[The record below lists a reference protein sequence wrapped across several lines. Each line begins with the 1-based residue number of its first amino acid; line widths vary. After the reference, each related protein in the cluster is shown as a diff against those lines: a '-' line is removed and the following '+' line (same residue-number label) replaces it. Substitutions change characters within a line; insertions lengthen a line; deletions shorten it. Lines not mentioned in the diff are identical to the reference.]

1 MRAIART
8 TATWTGIAAAMFLT
22 GAQWVLATSRAR
34 LAARGRDRDRGDVP
48 GWVLVTIMTA
58 GLVTALWL
66 VADDKLTQL
75 FNDAL
80 DSVVGGAP

>member
-1 MRAIART
+1 MHGRSGTSHRSLVWVAATVVVLVGLRAT
-8 TATWTGIAAAMFLT
+8 TA
-22 GAQWVLATSRAR
+22 VVSRV
-34 LAARGRDRDRGDVP
+34 RDGEQDRGDVP

-80 DSVVGGAP
+80 DSVVGSAP

>member
-1 MRAIART
+1 MRAVART
-8 TATWTGIAAAMFLT
+8 AATWVGVASAMLLT
-22 GAQWVLATSRAR
+22 GAQWVLAVSRAR
-34 LAARGRDRDRGDVP
+34 VAGRERDRGDVP

-66 VADDKLTQL
+66 VADDKLTEL

>member
-1 MRAIART
+1 MSELMIR
-8 TATWTGIAAAMFLT
+8 FFVQLT
-22 GAQWVLATSRAR
+22 LPRE
-34 LAARGRDRDRGDVP
+34 RDDRGDVP

-80 DSVVGGAP
+80 DSVVGSAP

>member
-1 MRAIART
+1 MHGRSGTSHRSLVWV
-8 TATWTGIAAAMFLT
+8 ATLV
-22 GAQWVLATSRAR
+22 VLAGLRATAATVARAR
-34 LAARGRDRDRGDVP
+34 GDERDRGDVP

-80 DSVVGGAP
+80 DSVVGSAP

>member
-1 MRAIART
+1 MQAVART
-8 TATWTGIAAAMFLT
+8 TATWVGVASAMFVN

-34 LAARGRDRDRGDVP
+34 LVGRGRDRGDVP